1 LFISSTAQV
10 SLRVVESFSS
20 SAEVEVSGFSS
31 LLEFS
36 EFLLV
41 LVERVISSFDSLGTI
56 GVFSFLHGVHVSQSL
71 DLLTVSGLLFSQVS
85 KLVRK
90 VIYVVSK
97 CTASV
102 SFLLAVTSGSVDL
115 SFTTGDLLTGSSN
128 LSLEISI
135 SSVLLVEK
143 ETSIVNLLSESS
155 KSDEVRFVSGLE
167 IVVLEQLFIGEVAV
181 LGLDGVKLIA
191 ECEVV
196 LVSLLDFKD
205 LSLELGD

>member
-1 LFISSTAQV
+1 
-10 SLRVVESFSS
+10 
-20 SAEVEVSGFSS
+20 
-31 LLEFS
+31 
-36 EFLLV
+36 
-41 LVERVISSFDSLGTI
+41 
-56 GVFSFLHGVHVSQSL
+56 
-71 DLLTVSGLLFSQVS
+71 
-85 KLVRK
+85 VRK